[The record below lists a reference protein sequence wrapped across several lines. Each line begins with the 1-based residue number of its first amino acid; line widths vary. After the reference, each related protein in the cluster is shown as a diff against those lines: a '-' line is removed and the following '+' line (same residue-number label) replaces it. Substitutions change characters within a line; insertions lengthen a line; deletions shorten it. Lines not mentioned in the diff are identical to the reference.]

1 MLACSAWAQRTSDKR
16 LAASVSARFC
26 KLSDRKLIAA
36 WEGGVCGEREKEMA
50 EHRSDNMTA
59 EMEEEGL
66 TILQKI
72 EDMEVYAL
80 PLIERWSIAHQK
92 LLGDDIAHCM
102 NRMSQL
108 ASALTV
114 AYYKKTS
121 ISELDEMNKALQS
134 HIRVAYRLGYLK
146 GKSSRSEWE
155 GRSAEIGRMIGKYKE
170 WVYGDQKSSQQN
182 KSAKSRYS
190 R

>member
-1 MLACSAWAQRTSDKR
+1 
-16 LAASVSARFC
+16 
-26 KLSDRKLIAA
+26 
-36 WEGGVCGEREKEMA
+36 MA
-50 EHRSDNMTA
+50 EQRSDNMTA

-134 HIRVAYRLGYLK
+134 HIRVKRN
-146 GKSSRSEWE
+146 EE
-155 GRSAEIGRMIGKYKE
+155 GIRKWSI
-170 WVYGDQKSSQQN
+170 
-182 KSAKSRYS
+182 
-190 R
+190 

>member
-1 MLACSAWAQRTSDKR
+1 
-16 LAASVSARFC
+16 
-26 KLSDRKLIAA
+26 
-36 WEGGVCGEREKEMA
+36 MA
-50 EHRSDNMTA
+50 EQRSDNMTA

-72 EDMEVYAL
+72 EDMEIYAL

-121 ISELDEMNKALQS
+121 ISELDETNKALQS

-170 WVYGDQKSSQQN
+170 WVYGDQNRHNRIKVQN
-182 KSAKSRYS
+182 QGTAGNDPVVPPGIGYFVCRSAGATGTTLPMLACST
-190 R
+190 

>member
-1 MLACSAWAQRTSDKR
+1 
-16 LAASVSARFC
+16 
-26 KLSDRKLIAA
+26 
-36 WEGGVCGEREKEMA
+36 MA
-50 EHRSDNMTA
+50 EQRSDNMTA

-72 EDMEVYAL
+72 EDMEIYAL

-108 ASALTV
+108 TSALTV

>member
-1 MLACSAWAQRTSDKR
+1 MQYVEKIHVTADART
-16 LAASVSARFC
+16 
-26 KLSDRKLIAA
+26 
-36 WEGGVCGEREKEMA
+36 
-50 EHRSDNMTA
+50 
-59 EMEEEGL
+59 
-66 TILQKI
+66 QKSRDPYI
-72 EDMEVYAL
+72 PANG
-80 PLIERWSIAHQK
+80 A
-92 LLGDDIAHCM
+92 
-102 NRMSQL
+102 
-108 ASALTV
+108 TV

>member
-1 MLACSAWAQRTSDKR
+1 
-16 LAASVSARFC
+16 
-26 KLSDRKLIAA
+26 
-36 WEGGVCGEREKEMA
+36 MA
-50 EHRSDNMTA
+50 EQRSDNMTA

-72 EDMEVYAL
+72 EDMEIYAL

-121 ISELDEMNKALQS
+121 ISELDETNKALQS

-146 GKSSRSEWE
+146 GKSSRSEWK
-155 GRSAEIGRMIGKYKE
+155 A
-170 WVYGDQKSSQQN
+170 VLLKSEE
-182 KSAKSRYS
+182 
-190 R
+190 

>member
-1 MLACSAWAQRTSDKR
+1 
-16 LAASVSARFC
+16 
-26 KLSDRKLIAA
+26 
-36 WEGGVCGEREKEMA
+36 
-50 EHRSDNMTA
+50 
-59 EMEEEGL
+59 ME
-66 TILQKI
+66 I
-72 EDMEVYAL
+72 YAL

-121 ISELDEMNKALQS
+121 ISELDETNKALQS